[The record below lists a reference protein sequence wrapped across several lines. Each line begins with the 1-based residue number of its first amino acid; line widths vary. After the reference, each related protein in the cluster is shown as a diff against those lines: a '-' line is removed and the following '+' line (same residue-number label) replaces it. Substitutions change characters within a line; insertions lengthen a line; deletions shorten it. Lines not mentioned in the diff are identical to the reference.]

1 MPDLLRE
8 VVGQAG
14 AHAAHDASLDGP
26 PQPRLL
32 GLLRGARG
40 RDVWRVHAP
49 ILAHERPRTQHRRPH
64 LRGVS
69 GSAQGRPSWRRP
81 GRQTTIGT
89 MTSPTSEGQ
98 HSGLD
103 SFFSAVRGIGIR
115 RRTDNKWLGGVC
127 SGLADRLRIDP
138 VVVRAGLVVLI
149 LFGGF
154 GVAAY
159 LVAWALLPDQQDR
172 IPAERALREG
182 DAGSIVLLVV
192 AGIAAGQRLPV
203 VVRRPRRGV
212 GLPVGPARDR
222 RRGVVRRAPLAQRP
236 AGPAPTLAAGA
247 AGCRD
252 PGRARRGGRTSRPRH
267 EPASAWGD
275 EVGQR
280 AGAWGPQDGER
291 AGAVGLPGRRAR
303 RGAGARQ
310 VGQPAAVRRR
320 ERRPSGGLLMTL
332 VGIGLAMVAYGG
344 TLWLG
349 DSLGFSGDHH
359 VVALAGALAA
369 LGLLV
374 LGLGVAGWRAGFLG
388 FLAVCT
394 AVGTL
399 AAGAA
404 PDGLRMNGRM
414 GDATWTPTVSEPRPG
429 AQLHRRHRQR
439 PARPARPAGRV
450 PGHPTIPAHVGIG
463 QLTVLVPRGLTVA
476 LDGHVGAGEISVQDA
491 TGTHRAT
498 AGTCSRTRR
507 SARGRPTS
515 PSTPTSA
522 SARSP
527 W

>member
-1 MPDLLRE
+1 
-8 VVGQAG
+8 
-14 AHAAHDASLDGP
+14 
-26 PQPRLL
+26 
-32 GLLRGARG
+32 
-40 RDVWRVHAP
+40 
-49 ILAHERPRTQHRRPH
+49 
-64 LRGVS
+64 
-69 GSAQGRPSWRRP
+69 
-81 GRQTTIGT
+81 

-115 RRTDNKWLGGVC
+115 RRTDNKWVGGVC
-127 SGLADRLRIDP
+127 SGIADRLRIDP

-182 DAGSIVLLVV
+182 HAGSIVLLVF
-192 AGIAAGQRLPV
+192 AGIAVVSGFPWWFGGHGGAWGFPWGLV
-203 VVRRPRRGV
+203 VIGAVVWFVVRRSRTDQ
-212 GLPVGPARDR
+212 PVLHPPSQP
-222 RRGVVRRAPLAQRP
+222 VPP
-236 AGPAPTLAAGA
+236 AAGA
-247 AGCRD
+247 GAGA
-252 PGRARRGGRTSRPRH
+252 GEGSH
-267 EPASAWGD
+267 EPAAQRPASAWGD

-280 AGAWGPQDGER
+280 AGTWGQQVGER
-291 AGAVGLPGRRAR
+291 AGAWGSQAGERA
-303 RGAGARQ
+303 GTWGSQ
-310 VGQPAAVRRR
+310 VGQQAAVRRR

-332 VGIGLAMVAYGG
+332 VGIGLAMVAYGA

-349 DSLGFSGDHH
+349 DSLGFRGDHH
-359 VVALAGALAA
+359 VIALAGALAA

-399 AAGAA
+399 VAGAA

-414 GDATWTPTVSEPRPG
+414 GDATWAPTVSDLG
-429 AQLHRRHRQR
+429 T
-439 PARPARPAGRV
+439 GRSYNV
-450 PGHPTIPAHVGIG
+450 GIGNGRLDLRGLPDVVSGHPTIPAHVGIG

-491 TGTHRAT
+491 AGTHMRNGTDVQQNAT
-498 AGTCSRTRR
+498 VGSEPADVTLDANVGIGQITVVKE
-507 SARGRPTS
+507 
-515 PSTPTSA
+515 
-522 SARSP
+522 
-527 W
+527 